1 MFMMHSATILLATLL
16 SSAAA
21 DLECGGDSS
30 RLRWVPPVPTEGS
43 VVEFIVTPARGGRPG
58 GGEVSVHGE
67 IADEPLHFF
76 SEDGV
81 VYRALAPIPVGSPD
95 TLVVPLSIQGEANG
109 TERLLARVPVAQV
122 RSGVL
127 ELSVDPR
134 FISPPDSE
142 IPRILEE
149 RDLVISVSRR
159 SHYTPRLWQRSFLR
173 PREGRI
179 TAGFGQRREFNGE
192 LRSLHMGVDLA
203 GAPGAPVIASNDGVV
218 VIVHDFYYAGTAIH
232 IDHGNGLTTAYMH
245 LSETAVS
252 VGDTVARGEVIGKV
266 GATGRVTGPHLH
278 WHAKYGLLTV
288 NPLTLLE
295 LHATDLAPDG

>member
-1 MFMMHSATILLATLL
+1 MMHSATILLVTLL
-16 SSAAA
+16 SSATMES
-21 DLECGGDSS
+21 ECSGDSS

-43 VVEFIVTPARGGRPG
+43 VVQFIVTPARDEPLG
-58 GGEVSVHGE
+58 GGGVSVHGE
-67 IADEPLHFF
+67 VADEPLHFL

-81 VYRALAPIPVGSPD
+81 VFRALAPIPVGSPD
-95 TLVVPLSIQGEANG
+95 TLVVPLSIEGEG
-109 TERLLARVPVAQV
+109 HGSERLLARVPVARV
-122 RSGVL
+122 RSGIL
-127 ELSVDPR
+127 ELNVDPR

-159 SHYTPRLWQRSFLR
+159 SHYTPRLWQSSFLR
-173 PREGRI
+173 PRAGRI

-203 GAPGAPVIASNDGVV
+203 GAAGTPVIASNDGVI

-232 IDHGNGLTTAYMH
+232 IDHGSGLTTAYMH

-278 WHAKYGLLTV
+278 WHAKYGLVTV

-295 LHATDLAPDG
+295 LQATDLAPDG